1 MRLLSFIVC
10 FISVLVIG
18 CEGNSNDKKQPII
31 TDFDEHKIKNQF
43 VEANKQLL
51 KKEND
56 EIDYYVKTHNQNFI
70 KTQSGIRYNVI
81 QASSQ
86 GDSVKINSKVTIN
99 YTLSL
104 LTGDVCYK
112 SETNKPKQI
121 TVGNDD
127 VESGLHRGLQYLK
140 KGDKAILILPSNLAH
155 GLLGDFKKIPPQM
168 PIVYEIEILP

>member
-1 MRLLSFIVC
+1 MRFLPFIVC
-10 FISVLVIG
+10 FISVLVIS
-18 CEGNSNDKKQPII
+18 CNGNPNQKKQPII
-31 TDFDEHKIKNQF
+31 TDIDEHKIKNQF

-56 EIDYYVKTHNQNFI
+56 EIDYYVKTHHQNFI
-70 KTQSGIRYNVI
+70 KTQSGIRYFVLHT
-81 QASSQ
+81 SKQ
-86 GDSVKINSKVTIN
+86 GDSIKVNTKVTLN

-112 SETNKPKQI
+112 SETNNPKQI

-140 KGDKAILILPSNLAH
+140 KGDKAVLILPSNLAH

-168 PIVYEIEILP
+168 PIIYEIEILP